1 MRRQVTPE
9 ELQHL
14 YTSIGRC
21 VWQLQY
27 VEDVLTHLITVK
39 VEIRTPGRV
48 GMKEAQE
55 LLAKHRRNT
64 LGTSLKI
71 VREKSLVRPELLE
84 RLAKFK
90 EERDWIIHRSQ
101 QTHGD
106 ALYTDPGR
114 SEVFSRLERFD
125 DEANSLRDSVAEE
138 ISEFMRAHGVDLEAA
153 ERLAR
158 QNVGRMRGE
167 R

>member
-1 MRRQVTPE
+1 M
-9 ELQHL
+9 
-14 YTSIGRC
+14 SIGRC
-21 VWQLQY
+21 VWHLQY

-39 VEIRTPGRV
+39 VEIRSPGRV

-55 LLAKHRRNT
+55 LLSKHRRNT

-71 VREKSLVRPELLE
+71 VREKLLVRPELLD
-84 RLAKFK
+84 RLTKFK

-114 SEVFSRLERFD
+114 SEVFLRLGRFEE
-125 DEANSLRDSVAEE
+125 EANSLRKAIAEE
-138 ISEFMRAHGVDLEAA
+138 INDFMRGHGVDIAAA
-153 ERLAR
+153 ERIAR

-167 R
+167 H